1 VFIQDYSL
9 QKERGSQ
16 SEISGWVQ
24 LNGSRSSRE
33 ITLEIPEAG
42 IHKTFSADATGRAT
56 FMFRAKLELWSPEDP
71 KLYDVVLK
79 SGDDTVHD
87 QIGFR
92 TIEVQGAKIL
102 LNGKPIFLRG
112 ISMHEEAPFREGRAF
127 SVEDAQTLLGWVKEL
142 GCNFVRF
149 AHYPHNENEIRLADR
164 MGLLVWSEI
173 PVYWDIDWSN
183 PVTLANAQTQLR
195 DMIARDHN
203 RAAVVLWSLSN
214 ETPVKAERFTFLKQL
229 AQDARELD
237 STRLITSALNHTDNT
252 GADERTLSD
261 PLGEVLDVLGLNEY
275 LGWYGGRPEDA
286 DKLQWKLTWNKPLIV
301 SEFGGG
307 APYGR
312 HGDADERWTEEYQE
326 NLYQHQLGMVERMPN
341 LAGMSPWVLMDFRSP
356 LRMLPGVQDY
366 HNRKG
371 VISNR
376 GQRKLAFYTLQ
387 KFYRKLSQGG
397 SQTH

>member
-1 VFIQDYSL
+1 
-9 QKERGSQ
+9 
-16 SEISGWVQ
+16 
-24 LNGSRSSRE
+24 
-33 ITLEIPEAG
+33 
-42 IHKTFSADATGRAT
+42 
-56 FMFRAKLELWSPEDP
+56 
-71 KLYDVVLK
+71 
-79 SGDDTVHD
+79 
-87 QIGFR
+87 
-92 TIEVQGAKIL
+92 
-102 LNGKPIFLRG
+102 
-112 ISMHEEAPFREGRAF
+112 
-127 SVEDAQTLLGWVKEL
+127 
-142 GCNFVRF
+142 
-149 AHYPHNENEIRLADR
+149 
-164 MGLLVWSEI
+164 
-173 PVYWDIDWSN
+173 
-183 PVTLANAQTQLR
+183 
-195 DMIARDHN
+195 
-203 RAAVVLWSLSN
+203 
-214 ETPVKAERFTFLKQL
+214 
-229 AQDARELD
+229 
-237 STRLITSALNHTDNT
+237 
-252 GADERTLSD
+252 
-261 PLGEVLDVLGLNEY
+261 

-387 KFYRKLSQGG
+387 KFYRKLSEGG